1 MIAPA
6 FALLCCAP
14 PKAIVVEEPGVR
26 PKVEDK
32 QETAGAEQPST
43 PAVEDD
49 GIRLPNMLGMPG
61 ENEFRSSRP
70 ASGGSSGSGAVI
82 AKPPV
87 ETDR

>member
-26 PKVEDK
+26 PKVENK
-32 QETAGAEQPST
+32 QETAAVPSE
-43 PAVEDD
+43 PAVDDD

-70 ASGGSSGSGAVI
+70 ATGGPSGSGAVI

-87 ETDR
+87 ETER

>member
-26 PKVEDK
+26 PKVENK
-32 QETAGAEQPST
+32 QETATVPSEPT
-43 PAVEDD
+43 VDDD

-70 ASGGSSGSGAVI
+70 ATGGPSGSGAVI

-87 ETDR
+87 ETER